1 MLPDGWVTAAQP
13 LSCLC
18 CHPVVTPTVPC
29 LQMVWEHGCTVI
41 VMLSPL
47 AEDSVKQCDRYWPDE
62 GSSLYHIYEAS
73 VASSLG
79 QGAPSSSC
87 SPKHSP
93 LHSAD
98 AHRCPLSG
106 R

>member
-1 MLPDGWVTAAQP
+1 
-13 LSCLC
+13 
-18 CHPVVTPTVPC
+18 
-29 LQMVWEHGCTVI
+29 MVWEHGCTVI

-73 VASSLG
+73 EGWEHPWGLL
-79 QGAPSSSC
+79 GAPPC
-87 SPKHSP
+87 PASPAWGCAVRGSP
-93 LHSAD
+93 AAPVTPIPCVVPPS
-98 AHRCPLSG
+98 PG

>member
-1 MLPDGWVTAAQP
+1 M
-13 LSCLC
+13 
-18 CHPVVTPTVPC
+18 VPC
-29 LQMVWEHGCTVI
+29 AQMVWEHGCTVI

-73 VASSLG
+73 GGRGLP
-79 QGAPSSSC
+79 GAPLFTHAFYPARGRVVRGTPHT
-87 SPKHSP
+87 SPVP
-93 LHSAD
+93 PP
-98 AHRCPLSG
+98 RVPPTPG